1 MNIKAQQLTQWKGA
15 LALLLLALFSVQF
28 AWADDWS
35 LKDKDGIQ
43 YKLSQE
49 KGKWVLVNFWA
60 PWCPPC
66 LAEMPGL
73 DALQKQHK
81 DLLVIGVAV
90 MYRKTQEVTDVIKEK
105 SLTYPI
111 VLGNEDIAGEFGG
124 MTGMPTSF
132 LYSPAGMLVGHHDGP
147 LTQVDV
153 EQAIAQKPGSAEI
166 FTR

>member
-1 MNIKAQQLTQWKGA
+1 MKVKQELMHQCKGV
-15 LALLLLALFSVQF
+15 LLVLLFSLCPFHV
-28 AWADDWS
+28 ALADDWN
-35 LKDKDGIQ
+35 LKDKDGVH
-43 YKLSQE
+43 YKLSEQ
-49 KGKWVLVNFWA
+49 KDKWVLVNFWA

-90 MYRKTQEVTDVIKEK
+90 QYRKIQEVTDAIH
-105 SLTYPI
+105 SLSITYPI
-111 VLGNEDIAGEFGG
+111 VLGNEDIASDFGG

-132 LYSPAGMLVGHHDGP
+132 LYAPSGKLVGHHEGP
-147 LTQVDV
+147 LTQEEV
-153 EQAIAQKPGSAEI
+153 EQVMAKKPGSAEI